1 MLSSPPTKPFQQQ
14 PDTRSPLTHLS
25 ALSDSLSSL
34 DQVLNHLTFLANTCL
49 GNPNTTNNPQIL
61 PQLVFKLISSLL
73 KSVMK
78 ETQTFFPNLF
88 RMANANSSMYM
99 MQGLSE
105 QVGAVAMQSVRY
117 RMTLVKTL
125 KLSMLEA

>member
-1 MLSSPPTKPFQQQ
+1 M
-14 PDTRSPLTHLS
+14 
-25 ALSDSLSSL
+25 
-34 DQVLNHLTFLANTCL
+34 
-49 GNPNTTNNPQIL
+49 
-61 PQLVFKLISSLL
+61 PQLVFKLISTLL

-78 ETQTFFPNLF
+78 EAQSFFPNLF
-88 RMANANSSMYM
+88 RIANGNSSMYM

-105 QVGAVAMQSVRY
+105 QVGAVALQSVRY